1 MTMTKEQGRPVEK
14 LSEAELDKLVEKA
27 IKKVHAA
34 KENDLCKYLP
44 GPAGGYI
51 HHFTLKKLRATNPG
65 KFFSLIQEF
74 IIDSDRPI
82 TLDPKPRAPRGSRK
96 RKEVMTFTRN
106 DVEKVLE
113 LARKFGDKDLL
124 TKFSP
129 RKTPSCHQAR
139 SHPNHP
145 SRRDQRRSLAL
156 LYRRTQQQGSKRVV
170 KILLPFNEG
179 DLWPKLG
186 VAFIFLAFQ

>member
-129 RKTPSCHQAR
+129 RRPLPAIKRDLIRTI
-139 SHPNHP
+139 
-145 SRRDQRRSLAL
+145 RRDEIS
-156 LYRRTQQQGSKRVV
+156 
-170 KILLPFNEG
+170 E
-179 DLWPKLG
+179 DLWHSYIDALSNKDRKE
-186 VAFIFLAFQ
+186 